1 MKLLVIVL
9 CLLSERFLVH
19 ASSHNRFQWFASY
32 GNAME
37 QRLSNIPFLSSSWLM
52 LIVAALP
59 MLLVAFLAVY
69 FFSNWLFGFVGLLL
83 NICIFYCC
91 IGPGNPFYP
100 VRVSTDEHASHD
112 EIKTY
117 LVRSN
122 EQLFAVLFW
131 YIFLGPVAVLAY
143 RLISLSQSQKAVKR
157 QAIWLTEILDWL
169 PARMTVL
176 FFLIVGNFQAG
187 WRHFSKLFFAAP
199 GTNQSLIGDCG
210 LQALGCLGDEPV
222 DMSQA
227 ENLME
232 HAIIALLVL
241 LACFTLVAWV

>member
-19 ASSHNRFQWFASY
+19 ASSHNRFHWFATY

-37 QRLSNIPFLSSSWLM
+37 QRLSKIPFLSSSWLM

-100 VRVSTDEHASHD
+100 VRSSTDEHASHK
-112 EIKTY
+112 EVGAY
-117 LVRSN
+117 LAHSN
-122 EQLFAVLFW
+122 GQLFAALFW
-131 YIFLGPVAVLAY
+131 YIVLGPVAALAY
-143 RLISLSQSQKAVKR
+143 RLISLSQNQKAVKP
-157 QAIWLTEILDWL
+157 QAVWLTDVLDWL

-176 FFLIVGNFQAG
+176 LFLIVGNFQAG
-187 WRHFSKLFFAAP
+187 LRHFSKLFFTAP
-199 GTNQSLIGDCG
+199 EANQTLISDCG
-210 LQALGCLGDEPV
+210 LQALGCVGDEPV
-222 DMSQA
+222 AMSQA
-227 ENLME
+227 ENLVE
-232 HAIIALLVL
+232 HALIALLVL